1 MINKNPVMITQEI
14 LYKLIM
20 SYRILMLLR
29 PRKCLSLQMTYRPQ
43 ILDLER
49 QHSRPIIRFHR
60 KQSQFAKIIKRN
72 HFKDNLSKAI
82 TSSNNSF
89 HQVSMEKQY
98 KNSQKPTKKTI
109 QILISR
115 KSRDHQPIPI

>member
-1 MINKNPVMITQEI
+1 MINKNLVMITQEI

-20 SYRILMLLR
+20 SYRILMLLL
-29 PRKCLSLQMTYRPQ
+29 PRKCLTLQMTCNPQ
-43 ILDLER
+43 ISDLER
-49 QHSRPIIRFHR
+49 QHSRLIIRFHR

-98 KNSQKPTKKTI
+98 KNSQKTTKKTI
-109 QILISR
+109 
-115 KSRDHQPIPI
+115 